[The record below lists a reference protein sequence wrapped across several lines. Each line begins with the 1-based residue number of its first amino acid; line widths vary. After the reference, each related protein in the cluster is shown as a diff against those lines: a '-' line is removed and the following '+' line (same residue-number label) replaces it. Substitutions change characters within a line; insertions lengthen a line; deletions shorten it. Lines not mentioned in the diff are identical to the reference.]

1 MEKPSPSSWRSFL
14 RLWFVLG
21 FAYFLLKFLF
31 NLGVMGW
38 IDIRPVAFLELAL
51 VPLGQSVVLWL
62 VTRRARRGAEGTSAL
77 RERKNVVEGPPA
89 SEHPHT
95 TGKQA

>member
-1 MEKPSPSSWRSFL
+1 MEKPSPSSRRSFL

-38 IDIRPVAFLELAL
+38 IDVRPTAFWELAL
-51 VPLGQSVVLWL
+51 VPLGQSVVLWM
-62 VTRRARRGAEGTSAL
+62 VTRRARRGAEGAPAL
-77 RERKNVVEGPPA
+77 RERESVVECPPA
-89 SEHPHT
+89 SEHPHAAGEQT
-95 TGKQA
+95 